1 MPNTP
6 ALSWR
11 PVLLMEE
18 IGVYREN
25 VDLAQFTSKLLLR
38 LYQVDLAI
46 GENRAHNFSGDRQ
59 LLQR

>member
-1 MPNTP
+1 
-6 ALSWR
+6 
-11 PVLLMEE
+11 MEE

-25 VDLAQFTSKLLLR
+25 VDLAQFTYKLLLR

-46 GENRAHNFSGDRQ
+46 GQYRVYNFSGDRQ